1 MSGLF
6 VVLMVLAMIATLGVL
21 IFGIVG
27 MASGSDFHRRNSNKL
42 MRARVVMQ
50 GVALAFFAIR
60 CAENNANACHILQG
74 EPAIRCIPF
83 NNRDL
88 AGDA

>member
-50 GVALAFFAIR
+50 GVALAFFAIVL
-60 CAENNANACHILQG
+60 I
-74 EPAIRCIPF
+74 
-83 NNRDL
+83 L
-88 AGDA
+88 AGKD

>member
-21 IFGIVG
+21 IVGIVG
-27 MASGSDFHRRNSNKL
+27 MASNSDFHRRNSNKL

-50 GVALAFFAIR
+50 AVALVFFAIV
-60 CAENNANACHILQG
+60 L
-74 EPAIRCIPF
+74 F
-83 NNRDL
+83 L
-88 AGDA
+88 AGKA

>member
-21 IFGIVG
+21 IVGIVS
-27 MASGSDFHRRNSNKL
+27 MAQGGDFHRRYANKL

-50 GVALAFFAIR
+50 AIALVFFAIV
-60 CAENNANACHILQG
+60 I
-74 EPAIRCIPF
+74 F
-83 NNRDL
+83 L
-88 AGDA
+88 AGRG